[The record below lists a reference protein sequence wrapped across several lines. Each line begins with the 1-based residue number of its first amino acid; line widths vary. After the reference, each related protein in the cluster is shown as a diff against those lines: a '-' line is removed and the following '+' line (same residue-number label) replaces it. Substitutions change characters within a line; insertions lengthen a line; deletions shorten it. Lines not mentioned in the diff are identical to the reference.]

1 MPTEKPL
8 LSPRQLEI
16 LKIIADFQTKN
27 CYLPTLSEMAD
38 RLGLSRSTV
47 YEHLSALRQKK
58 LLTALPGKARSLK
71 LTARSRKLLKQLD
84 SEKLAHK
91 EKNRRS
97 DSVEIPLLGRVAAGA
112 AIEAIED
119 ERGLSICAGFEGPNI
134 FALEVVGDSM
144 IEDVGDSMIEEGIFD
159 GDYVICRN
167 ARTAENGSL
176 VVAVLADN
184 EVTLKHLYKEKNHIR
199 LQPANSNYQ
208 PIITGNCT
216 INAVAVGLVRKF

>member
-134 FALEVVGDSM
+134 FALEV
-144 IEDVGDSMIEEGIFD
+144 IGDSMIEEGIFD